1 MHAIVNVKS
10 YNFMKLQNQN
20 LAERLAAAA
29 ATPLPLPPAVSAT
42 ATVSPTAAVPSET
55 IAITLRGRPRIETV
69 QMTIRPSR
77 FLRERLDQIA
87 IQRAVSEM
95 RMVTAQE
102 IAIEI
107 LESALR
113 VDTEH
118 A

>member
-1 MHAIVNVKS
+1 
-10 YNFMKLQNQN
+10 MKLQNQN

-29 ATPLPLPPAVSAT
+29 AMPLPLPPAAS
-42 ATVSPTAAVPSET
+42 TVASISSAAVASSET
-55 IAITLRGRPRIETV
+55 VALTLRSRARTETV

-77 FLRERLDQIA
+77 VLRERLDQVA
-87 IQRAVSEM
+87 IQRAVSEA
-95 RMVTAQE
+95 RIVTAQE

-113 VDTEH
+113 ADLEK